1 MCGGRRIRQHGLCR
15 CAARVRFLG
24 GRLAGGQA
32 AACRCPED
40 VPRIVEGYFGGSAAQ
55 DVQSVL
61 YRYYLLMNLLVT
73 ASQLADEVQAGSIPP
88 PEDPQAVLG
97 QAATLEGTKACAAE
111 VLGRMTRLCYRH
123 QNVRYSAEISRA
135 KEFIRE
141 NYADSGIS
149 LHMVA
154 AEVGF
159 SPNHFYHRVFAGDR
173 SDLCRISDRCPHRG
187 GKASAD
193 LRQQPHE
200 RYCI

>member
-1 MCGGRRIRQHGLCR
+1 MQRHTKT
-15 CAARVRFLG
+15 
-24 GRLAGGQA
+24 A
-32 AACRCPED
+32 AASVMSSVRAHED

-88 PEDPQAVLG
+88 PGGSAGVLRSG
-97 QAATLEGTKACAAE
+97 GNARGARAYAETVLE
-111 VLGRMTRLCYRH
+111 RMTRLCYRH

-154 AEVGF
+154 AEVAAARII
-159 SPNHFYHRVFAGDR
+159 SPPCSRRRPDR
-173 SDLCRISDRCPHRG
+173 PLSSI
-187 GKASAD
+187 
-193 LRQQPHE
+193 
-200 RYCI
+200 